1 METTLPNILFVIG
14 WFIVFMYVLTHII
27 MILTFGYIS
36 GLNLLTKELQNHC
49 DNDFVSPHAT
59 KDIFL
64 VGEFIILSNI
74 YGFDKILLFNYYLKG
89 FGLVP
94 KFTKA
99 HKLLKT
105 ADIYCK
111 SLSQEDKEAMF
122 KQHIDTIWHHRLSP
136 FII

>member
-1 METTLPNILFVIG
+1 MLPNILLVIVY
-14 WFIVFMYVLTHII
+14 FLIFMYVLTHII
-27 MILTFGYIS
+27 MILTFGYVSS
-36 GLNLLTKELQNHC
+36 GLNLLTKELQHHC
-49 DNDFVSPHAT
+49 DNDFVSPHPK

-64 VGEFIILSNI
+64 VGEFIVLSNI

-105 ADIYCK
+105 VDMYCQ
-111 SLSQEDKEAMF
+111 SINQEDKENMF
-122 KQHIDTIWHHRLSP
+122 KQHVDAIWSYRLSP